1 MPGFDR
7 TGPEGQ
13 GPRTGRA
20 MGKCNPDKEN
30 TVEDTNREYFGR
42 GRGFARRLNLGFGRK
57 YGRGQGRRGGAG
69 RRMGRGGQ

>member
-20 MGKCNPDKEN
+20 MGKCNPEKEN
-30 TVEDTNREYFGR
+30 TSVDTNIENFGR
-42 GRGFARRLNLGFGRK
+42 GRWFARRLNLGFGRK